1 MRDTSRAVRYEVRWY
16 HFAGFLLENKPMMF
30 HITIEQAEHG
40 WIVAECPALPGCVS
54 QGKNENEAMENI
66 KEAIL
71 LVIEV
76 LQEENEPIPNE
87 TPEIVTEEISEILKA
102 RAEEGLPLIIET
114 HEVHLPTAV
123 TV

>member
-1 MRDTSRAVRYEVRWY
+1 MTNAKPIKYTVILEP
-16 HFAGFLLENKPMMF
+16 AGE
-30 HITIEQAEHG
+30 G
-40 WIVAECPALPGCVS
+40 GYVVSCPALPGCIS
-54 QGKNENEAMENI
+54 QGETLEGTLENI

-76 LQEENEPIPNE
+76 LQEDGEQIPNE
-87 TPEIVTEEISEILKA
+87 TPEIVTEEIREILKA
-102 RAEEGLPLIIET
+102 KAEEGLPLIIET

>member
-1 MRDTSRAVRYEVRWY
+1 MTNVKPIKYTVI
-16 HFAGFLLENKPMMF
+16 LEPADEGG
-30 HITIEQAEHG
+30 H
-40 WIVAECPALPGCVS
+40 VVSCPALPGCIS
-54 QGKNENEAMENI
+54 QGETLEETLENI

-76 LQEENEPIPNE
+76 LQEEGEPITNE
-87 TPEIVTEEISEILKA
+87 TPEIVTEEIREILKA
-102 RAEEGLPLIIET
+102 RAKEGLPLIIET

>member
-1 MRDTSRAVRYEVRWY
+1 MTNVKPIKYTVI
-16 HFAGFLLENKPMMF
+16 LEPAD
-30 HITIEQAEHG
+30 EG
-40 WIVAECPALPGCVS
+40 GYVVSCPALPGCIS
-54 QGKNENEAMENI
+54 QGETLEETLENI

>member
-1 MRDTSRAVRYEVRWY
+1 MTNAKPVKYTVI
-16 HFAGFLLENKPMMF
+16 LEPAD
-30 HITIEQAEHG
+30 EG
-40 WIVAECPALPGCVS
+40 GYVVSCPALPGCIS
-54 QGKNENEAMENI
+54 QGESLEETLENI

-87 TPEIVTEEISEILKA
+87 TPEIVTEEIREILKA

>member
-1 MRDTSRAVRYEVRWY
+1 MTNAKPTKYTVI
-16 HFAGFLLENKPMMF
+16 LEPA
-30 HITIEQAEHG
+30 HEG
-40 WIVAECPALPGCVS
+40 GYVVSCPVLSGCIS
-54 QGKNENEAMENI
+54 QGETLEETLENI

-102 RAEEGLPLIIET
+102 RAKEGLPLIIET
-114 HEVHLPTAV
+114 HEVHLPAAV

>member
-1 MRDTSRAVRYEVRWY
+1 MTNVKPIKYTVI
-16 HFAGFLLENKPMMF
+16 LEPAD
-30 HITIEQAEHG
+30 EG
-40 WIVAECPALPGCVS
+40 GYVVSCPALPGCIS
-54 QGKNENEAMENI
+54 QGESLEETLENI

-114 HEVHLPTAV
+114 HEVHLPAAV

>member
-1 MRDTSRAVRYEVRWY
+1 MTNVKPIKYTVI
-16 HFAGFLLENKPMMF
+16 LEP
-30 HITIEQAEHG
+30 TDEG
-40 WIVAECPALPGCVS
+40 GYVVSCPALPGCIS
-54 QGKNENEAMENI
+54 QGETLEETLENI

-76 LQEENEPIPNE
+76 LQEEGEPIPNE
-87 TPEIVTEEISEILKA
+87 TSEIVTEEIREILKA

>member
-1 MRDTSRAVRYEVRWY
+1 MTNAKPIKYTVI
-16 HFAGFLLENKPMMF
+16 LEPAD
-30 HITIEQAEHG
+30 EG
-40 WIVAECPALPGCVS
+40 GYVVSCPALPGCIS
-54 QGKNENEAMENI
+54 QGETLEETLENI

>member
-1 MRDTSRAVRYEVRWY
+1 MTNVKPIKYTVILEPADEG
-16 HFAGFLLENKPMMF
+16 GF
-30 HITIEQAEHG
+30 
-40 WIVAECPALPGCVS
+40 VVSCPALPGCIS
-54 QGKNENEAMENI
+54 QGETLEETLENI

-76 LQEENEPIPNE
+76 LQEEEEQIPNE
-87 TPEIVTEEISEILKA
+87 TPEIVTEEIREILKA

>member
-1 MRDTSRAVRYEVRWY
+1 MTNVKPIKYTVI
-16 HFAGFLLENKPMMF
+16 LEPAD
-30 HITIEQAEHG
+30 EG
-40 WIVAECPALPGCVS
+40 GYVVSCPALPGCIS
-54 QGKNENEAMENI
+54 QGDTLEETLENI

-76 LQEENEPIPNE
+76 LQEEEEQIPNE
-87 TPEIVTEEISEILKA
+87 TPEIVTEEIREILKA

-114 HEVHLPTAV
+114 HEVYLPTAV

>member
-1 MRDTSRAVRYEVRWY
+1 MTNAKPTKYTVI
-16 HFAGFLLENKPMMF
+16 LEPAN
-30 HITIEQAEHG
+30 EG
-40 WIVAECPALPGCVS
+40 GYVVSCPAMPGCIS
-54 QGKNENEAMENI
+54 QGETLEETLENI

-114 HEVHLPTAV
+114 HEVHLPAAV